1 MFVLGGGVSCD
12 GVIRQWEGAG
22 LVLAYE
28 SVSVEAEVD
37 ASLRDPQCTWKGV
50 PRAQLPQCEL
60 TV

>member
-1 MFVLGGGVSCD
+1 MSCD
-12 GVIRQWEGAG
+12 GVIRQQEWGGRKVEGGG

-28 SVSVEAEVD
+28 SCSVEAEVG
-37 ASLRDPQCTWKGV
+37 ASLRDPQCTLRGG